1 MSWSGLEDTPE
12 FDTWIETQG
21 SFIPVGSTYTS
32 NRDFFDNGVIG
43 YWIQNYN
50 VQVNSN

>member
-1 MSWSGLEDTPE
+1 MSWLGLHATPE
-12 FDTWIETQG
+12 FDTQLETQG

-32 NRDFFDNGVIG
+32 NRDFFDNEVIG

-50 VQVNSN
+50 VQVNCN